1 MLLLSALGRQRI
13 ADLYEFKSTLVHKVS
28 SKPGNETVS
37 QNKTTYKNLDN
48 ETLAQQLEW
57 LLVKT

>member
-1 MLLLSALGRQRI
+1 MLLLSTLGRQRI

-48 ETLAQQLEW
+48 EKLAQQLEW

>member
-13 ADLYEFKSTLVHKVS
+13 ADLYEFKSMLVHKVS

>member
-57 LLVKT
+57 FLVKT

>member
-48 ETLAQQLEW
+48 EPLAQQLEW
-57 LLVKT
+57 LLVKR